1 MLGSGYS
8 LAKYWEMAPEFDK
21 TAIDI
26 VKILLEH
33 GAIVNTRDVLG
44 KLHTIIVT
52 LFIYQSLYIYIFIH
66 SHLCIYIIPITV
78 LYTIKYI

>member
-1 MLGSGYS
+1 MLASGYS
-8 LAKYWEMAPEFDK
+8 LAKSWEKATEFDK
-21 TAIDI
+21 AGFDI

-78 LYTIKYI
+78 LYTTKYI